1 MGFDFFR
8 EEDGQLEQNLAPV
21 LDTAGP
27 FPQDILG
34 SQVEHFKQ
42 SIIRWE
48 DAFPFSNFA

>member
-8 EEDGQLEQNLAPV
+8 KEDGQLEQDLAPV
-21 LDTAGP
+21 LNAAGP

-34 SQVEHFKQ
+34 SQVKHFKQ

-48 DAFPFSNFA
+48 DTFPFSDLA